1 MNVEER
7 RGVPTARDG
16 LLQPERVSRN
26 PVRRA
31 ASERQAD
38 TVSRGQRGTAHQ
50 AEQPTTKSAER
61 VIRRRPKN
69 RRAQIAAT
77 SAAAFGSLGYHGV
90 SMEDIASRLGISS
103 AALYRH
109 YPSKYALFRE
119 ELLRLGAAT
128 VAAVTLPAEAA
139 GWTPEQR
146 LGHVFD
152 TVIADIIANRPT
164 VALVRW
170 EGRYL
175 DETDHATLDDQ
186 FGSAITI
193 LRDLIGDLRPE
204 LSRRDRLVRAVAVFS
219 VTSSIGDHHAT
230 LPAKSMTAVLNSA
243 AWSVIRA
250 DLPAAEAPSR
260 SPRAV
265 EIPQSFKHEVLL
277 KKAIELFHARGYPNV
292 SVEDI
297 AMAAELSAASAVYR
311 YYRSKSDLLAAAFR
325 RAADRMSG
333 AIGPAV
339 TSSETAAEALSKLID
354 LYVAGSFAERE
365 LTFVYYAEFG
375 HVAAE
380 ERTML
385 RNIQRLIVA
394 EWVKLLIEVRPEL
407 SEAQA
412 RVLVQA
418 AFGLVVDLGR
428 VFGNDEHI
436 CPQDRVSNLMETI
449 LFGRPQPR

>member
-1 MNVEER
+1 MASMNVGPTR
-7 RGVPTARDG
+7 RTRETG
-16 LLQPERVSRN
+16 QN
-26 PVRRA
+26 
-31 ASERQAD
+31 
-38 TVSRGQRGTAHQ
+38 VSRGQRGTAHH
-50 AEQPTTKSAER
+50 AEQATTKPEER

-90 SMEDIASRLGISS
+90 SMEDIATKLGISS

-119 ELLRLGAAT
+119 ELLRLGEAT
-128 VAAVTLPAEAA
+128 VAAVTLPEESA
-139 GWTPEQR
+139 GLPAEQR
-146 LGHVFD
+146 LDQVVDAIIAD
-152 TVIADIIANRPT
+152 TVANRPT

-170 EGRYL
+170 ERRYL
-175 DETDHATLDDQ
+175 EDDDRRTLDDQ
-186 FGSAITI
+186 FATALTT
-193 LRDLIGDLRPE
+193 LRDLIGELRPE

-219 VTSSIGDHHAT
+219 VISSIGDHHAT
-230 LPAKSMTAVLNSA
+230 LPAKAMTAVLNSA
-243 AWSVIRA
+243 AWALIRA
-250 DLPAAEAPSR
+250 DLPTAEAPPR
-260 SPRAV
+260 APRAV
-265 EIPQSFKHEVLL
+265 EIPQSFKHELLL
-277 KKAIELFHARGYPNV
+277 KKAVELFHERGYPNV

-297 AMAAELSAASAVYR
+297 AMAADLSAASAVYR

-339 TSSETAAEALSKLID
+339 AASPTPAEALAKLID

-394 EWVKLLIEVRPEL
+394 EWVKLLVEVRTEL

-412 RVLVQA
+412 RILVQA

-428 VFGNDEHI
+428 VFGNDAHI
-436 CPQDRVSNLMETI
+436 CPPDRVSSLMEVI
-449 LFGRPQPR
+449 VFGRPQSQ